1 MKNIIKT
8 FGLLSA
14 IAVIPGALAATS
26 RVGMVS
32 RTSPRLPS
40 IAGYIMANSTSTTGS
55 VVNGSATTYLA
66 DVDCIDNY
74 TACIKGNDT
83 CGSGFEDCTTGILL
97 HAKMPTCLNVLSQ
110 CSAAGRNSLF
120 GTSDLNAIATSATTN
135 ANGEVTAYTYP
146 TAGSV
151 LGQMVTAAQ
160 IENRL
165 STDQCVKKYTAC
177 LKKENVCGADFELCT
192 DNKEFKKQALACD
205 STLARCQT
213 DGKTELFGSVTGAA
227 SLLPGGNSRLAEL
240 ITEGSALA
248 VNNAV
253 ATCNKVTDQCILN
266 ACTKNPNKCIV
277 DRPEI
282 LIRIADATNGG
293 RAVTTQDLMEIS
305 KITTKRDVA
314 DYIRQECKQTI
325 GSNRYCY
332 MTVMAKP
339 VTKESVLTDP
349 DNVDEVFNDMYGGQ
363 FGRFAAL
370 DDKIKQITDKFDAKL
385 QEKCIDTISSCAMR
399 SCGSGIGSVCYK
411 QSRSAD
417 GSVNLTKSPKSYQ
430 EVKSAC
436 RAIVDTDANC
446 QYAAVLSKG
455 DLYAGYMNEEN
466 SVFTTLYPADAT
478 GDDPIGVV
486 ASLNATLAT
495 SYNDA
500 AIENM
505 KKQCQTVA
513 LGCVKSLCGKDYEN
527 CYRNRTDIVA
537 GTYNTGSAKLDR
549 SMNKMGG
556 IMDYNI
562 VIGLCMDTVK
572 NASICEEHLKV
583 AAADW
588 RVSQDNDS
596 WDTGTVRAGW
606 LGANTTQINK
616 NANDVL
622 IACAI
627 SSQEAQMKDNCVA
640 YDRAE
645 PINDSC
651 NGVVD
656 EDGCLY
662 TEPVYQS
669 NAEFVLEN
677 AGKTL
682 FQELLAD
689 VEREAQAK
697 YNAKLTKEQNIC
709 LAQNNGGIRGSS
721 DNGSTFMWVKLKNN
735 KIPKNYNMKGLT
747 TNQFMAS
754 NDLYGSFC
762 RARITV
768 TSDDKAIQDVLGD
781 KATAYF
787 AVGDAFTCG
796 SWIDQKTLNKITDVV
811 AEEARKKAGEGSD
824 KEKIAIA
831 WGTVAPALVGG
842 VATFFGAN
850 SLQKNGGLGG
860 LIKGTGNDKDTE
872 KQLDNCLKKV
882 ESARK
887 SYNNAKVADSA
898 TAVSYF
904 RSAVNDAND
913 ALSAAK
919 RAGVDVSDFS
929 SFEIERK
936 ENSIAGAETITG
948 YHYNQDD
955 VYTIRAKMNEIRSKG
970 GTNCGNECNRYL
982 NDVEE
987 MLARAAG
994 AESTDQGRNVR
1005 SMLDS
1010 AKTECNNRQENGNC
1024 KNVNIPDSLT
1034 LRVVADKT
1042 KDADKIDV
1050 QMGVSSNFG
1059 DKLKDLENACST
1071 KKNESESDDA
1081 RKKRATTSAIAA
1093 GAGTL
1098 VAGALGAGITRSVQ
1112 KAKYENA
1119 ANEAVAA
1126 WMEEIGEHIQC
1137 YLGTE
1142 EVGTYGDVVSFT
1154 IE

>member
-83 CGSGFEDCTTGILL
+83 CGSGFEDCTTGVLL

-651 NGVVD
+651 NGVMD

-768 TSDDKAIQDVLGD
+768 TSDDKIIQENLGD

-796 SWIDQKTLNKITDVV
+796 SWIDQKTLNKITDAV
-811 AEEARKKAGEGSD
+811 ATEARKKAGEGSD
-824 KEKIAIA
+824 KEKIAMA

-842 VATFFGAN
+842 VASYFGAN
-850 SLQKNGGLGG
+850 AIQNKGLLGG
-860 LIKGTGNDKDTE
+860 TSKKDI
-872 KQLDNCLKKV
+872 
-882 ESARK
+882 ESC
-887 SYNNAKVADSA
+887 S
-898 TAVSYF
+898 TAVSKALNANGSEKI
-904 RSAVNDAND
+904 RLAND
-913 ALSAAK
+913 AL
-919 RAGVDVSDFS
+919 
-929 SFEIERK
+929 RK
-936 ENSIAGAETITG
+936 ARDAGADV
-948 YHYNQDD
+948 DD
-955 VYTIRAKMNEIRSKG
+955 ISIFYEDQLGQQAVY
-970 GTNCGNECNRYL
+970 RYK
-982 NDVEE
+982 NH
-987 MLARAAG
+987 
-994 AESTDQGRNVR
+994 TDI
-1005 SMLDS
+1005 LP
-1010 AKTECNNRQENGNC
+1010 
-1024 KNVNIPDSLT
+1024 ILT
-1034 LRVVADKT
+1034 L
-1042 KDADKIDV
+1042 
-1050 QMGVSSNFG
+1050 
-1059 DKLKDLENACST
+1059 
-1071 KKNESESDDA
+1071 
-1081 RKKRATTSAIAA
+1081 
-1093 GAGTL
+1093 
-1098 VAGALGAGITRSVQ
+1098 GI
-1112 KAKYENA
+1112 
-1119 ANEAVAA
+1119 
-1126 WMEEIGEHIQC
+1126 C
-1137 YLGTE
+1137 P
-1142 EVGTYGDVVSFT
+1142 SFPLHL
-1154 IE
+1154 